1 MKEYAVI
8 FSHPNN
14 VGLDGYA
21 GLNAHDDR
29 RRNRAVFTT
38 RHQAE
43 VYAASRATP
52 GCTFTVVEF
61 DP

>member
-14 VGLDGYA
+14 VGLDGYD

-29 RRNRAVFTT
+29 RRDKAVFTT

-43 VYAASRATP
+43 VHAASRATA
-52 GCTFTVVEF
+52 GCTFTVVEIET
-61 DP
+61 